1 MAFTLESFEYG
12 PVLVSQGQHKGR
24 IGYFDCEEIYNGK
37 ECGVVTFGHPFLT
50 KRKYYVPLAFLGLPN
65 TQQLLKRLN
74 YLMDVLSPFK
84 QNNVG
89 LKTRVDTLEEL
100 LFVSDLLSERMFAA
114 QFERSPRGARVFIS
128 HSSIDKGFVRGLAVD
143 LSARGHQPWLDE
155 WEILAGDSIIEKV
168 SVGIEDA
175 DFLIVVLSIA
185 AVESSWVE
193 REWQAKYWDEVNKR
207 STIVIPVLKDKCNVP
222 VLLRSKKYVDMR
234 EENYTVGLDD
244 LVSSIGI
251 LLSEKEKALKKRGN
265 LEV

>member
-24 IGYFDCEEIYNGK
+24 IGYFDCEEIYKGK
-37 ECGVVTFGHPFLT
+37 ECGVVTFGHPFIT
-50 KRKYYVPLAFLGLPN
+50 RRKNYVPLAFLGPPN
-65 TQQLLKRLN
+65 IQQLLKRLKC
-74 YLMDVLSPFK
+74 LMDALSPFK
-84 QNNVG
+84 QDNVD

-100 LFVSDLLSERMFAA
+100 TFVSDLLSERMFTA
-114 QFERSPRGARVFIS
+114 QFERSPRGASVFIS
-128 HSSIDKGFVRGLAVD
+128 HSSIDKDFVRGLAVD
-143 LSARGHQPWLDE
+143 LSARGHQPWFDE
-155 WEILAGDSIIEKV
+155 WEILAGDSIMEKV
-168 SVGIEDA
+168 SAGIEDA
-175 DFLIVVLSIA
+175 DFLIVVLSMA

-234 EENYTVGLDD
+234 EDNYAIGLDE

-251 LLSEKEKALKKRGN
+251 LLAEKEKTLDKRDN
-265 LEV
+265 LGV